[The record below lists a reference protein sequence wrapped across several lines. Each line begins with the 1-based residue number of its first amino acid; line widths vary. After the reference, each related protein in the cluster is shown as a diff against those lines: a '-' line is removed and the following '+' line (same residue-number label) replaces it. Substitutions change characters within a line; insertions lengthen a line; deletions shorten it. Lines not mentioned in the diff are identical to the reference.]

1 MKKNDRIKYIDISL
15 ALINFI
21 AMVVIAILIF
31 NNIILTILSFFSAVV
46 LFGLTLMSFSRKN
59 PFFILPSSGMAI
71 CGLVFSIGIVM
82 MPELPFYSF
91 FSIFFLV
98 TIVLDFCLIASLM
111 KASEDPWR
119 GMSSWINIGSVIEPD
134 PSVPMYIKDRYK
146 QGGND
151 KSNKTV
157 ELDQKRAIRKKY
169 NAWWI
174 LLITSIST
182 FFFFS
187 TTIFSLFM
195 M

>member
-1 MKKNDRIKYIDISL
+1 MKKTERVKYIDISL
-15 ALINFI
+15 MILNFI
-21 AMVVIAILIF
+21 AMVVITILVLE
-31 NNIILTILSFFSAVV
+31 NIVLAILSFFSTAV
-46 LFGLTLMSFSRKN
+46 LFGLTLVSFSRKN
-59 PFFILPSSGMAI
+59 PFYIFPSSGMAI

-111 KASEDPWR
+111 KVSEDPWS

-146 QGGND
+146 QVGNG
-151 KSNKTV
+151 KSNKAI
-157 ELDQKRAIRKKY
+157 ELDQKRLIRKKY

-174 LLITSIST
+174 LLITLIFT
-182 FFFFS
+182 FIFFS
-187 TTIFSLFM
+187 TTILSLL
-195 M
+195 